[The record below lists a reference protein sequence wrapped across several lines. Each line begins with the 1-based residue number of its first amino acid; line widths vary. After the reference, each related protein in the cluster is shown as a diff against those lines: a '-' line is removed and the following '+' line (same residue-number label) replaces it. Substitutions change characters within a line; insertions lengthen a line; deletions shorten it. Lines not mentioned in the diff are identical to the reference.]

1 MKMKKISRS
10 NKRIITTSI
19 LICTSLVIAAIWI
32 TALIATKD
40 NGTVQESKASAETVE
55 RSLTG
60 KNDDQNRKDVL
71 SVSTQILNEAL
82 DSDLEFNERMNAI
95 DKGDYSSVSKDLQDK
110 MRFKDIF
117 EDTKSLQSN
126 TYQSLITLS
135 TVVTMSSES
144 EKVEPVSSD
153 AWSAVYIDS
162 EAGTA
167 FVPMSIY
174 SDTNSGFSLHFI
186 YDESGWKLSPY
197 SLIDSVKLSSNIQES
212 AKAKTEE

>member
-1 MKMKKISRS
+1 MKKISRS

-40 NGTVQESKASAETVE
+40 NGSVQESKVNAETVE

-82 DSDLEFNERMNAI
+82 DSDLEFNERMEAI
-95 DKGDYSSVSKDLQDK
+95 DKGDYASVSKDLQDK

-135 TVVTMSSES
+135 TVITMSSES

-212 AKAKTEE
+212 ATAKTEE